1 MAQNLVGPVQ
11 NYIHLLDKT
20 LFEGTNHS
28 PTEGELTLNFIDRM
42 EDVNTV
48 TKEMDI
54 LINNTEL
61 DEKYLS
67 LLLKKINKF
76 YARLR
81 RLDPKMKFDSEN
93 YDKMQSLK
101 LNVLKKRNL
110 AMKNELTLD
119 SNLEKQFKD
128 GLLTNE
134 RLRKVSKDARSK
146 RKSLAGQ
153 DLREAIRGND
163 EDSDDD
169 DISAMQKAKA
179 K

>member
-1 MAQNLVGPVQ
+1 
-11 NYIHLLDKT
+11 
-20 LFEGTNHS
+20 
-28 PTEGELTLNFIDRM
+28 M

-101 LNVLKKRNL
+101 QNVLKKRNL

-128 GLLTNE
+128 GLLTND
-134 RLRKVSKDARSK
+134 RLRKVSKEARIK
-146 RKSLAGQ
+146 RNSLAG
-153 DLREAIRGND
+153 
-163 EDSDDD
+163 
-169 DISAMQKAKA
+169 
-179 K
+179 